1 MTRLH
6 SLLIALTL
14 LACLAVGLWA
24 SRRPESPRLHAAP
37 PAVESRLATE
47 PLALAIPDASDEDI
61 ILATLA
67 EDSKTAEEITP
78 RKLTDNDA
86 APAGDHPI
94 RRIIA
99 RELPESAE
107 EERQIWFDELQHLPL
122 SAVEDLLKVRRQAT
136 SLLPEPG
143 TPQDLEVLSVG
154 PSTERPEAGT
164 LSAGTRSALQ
174 RYRRVLLQN
183 LLNADTIGYRCV
195 EPCLGAFPATAAADG
210 PNSIEGLRW
219 IGTRLRLSPGLF
231 EATHRSLDLAISG
244 PGWFVVEDAAG
255 QLGFTRN
262 GAFQLNEQRTLELI
276 TAGGPRRLQPAILF
290 PEQTAR
296 IFIDSNGKVYS
307 RTDGKSFDDSPVLGQ
322 ILLARFLDDCALELH
337 DDGLYRPLPHAGE
350 MVRHAPG
357 EQCGSLHEGVLEWA
371 NVNREIQRQALQR
384 VEQWLAQDSGGESNR
399 RPMPIGVQHP

>member
-37 PAVESRLATE
+37 PAVESRLVAE

-67 EDSKTAEEITP
+67 EGPKAVEEITP
-78 RKLTDNDA
+78 RKLTDSDA
-86 APAGDHPI
+86 APDGNHPV

-99 RELPESAE
+99 RELPETTE
-107 EERQIWFDELQHLPL
+107 EERQIWFEELQHLPL
-122 SAVEDLLKVRRQAT
+122 SAVEDLLKVRRQAA
-136 SLLPEPG
+136 SLLPEPS
-143 TPQDLEVLSVG
+143 TPQDFAAK
-154 PSTERPEAGT
+154 PSTERPAAGM

-195 EPCLGAFPATAAADG
+195 EPCLGAFPASTATDG

-219 IGTRLRLSPGLF
+219 IGSRLRLSPGLF
-231 EATHRSLDLAISG
+231 EATDRSLDLAISG
-244 PGWFVVEDAAG
+244 AGWFVVEDASG

-262 GAFQLNEQRTLELI
+262 GAFQLNEQRTLELV

-357 EQCGSLHEGVLEWA
+357 EQCGSLHEGVLEGA
-371 NVNREIQRQALQR
+371 NVNREMQRQALQR
-384 VEQWLAQDSGGESNR
+384 VEQWLAQDSGGESNWK
-399 RPMPIGVQHP
+399 PMPMGVQHP